1 MTIIGIDDTDS
12 RTKGMCTTYVGHR
25 IADKLRNEYDASV
38 SRILLTRLNPA
49 AKHKTRG
56 NASVTIHADVS
67 KEDAVTVVDEMLSKF
82 SVVDDDNTNPGAVIT
97 DMDKIPEEVSNWT
110 NRAMHTLL
118 DISEAEEIIEK
129 YGFESIYYGNGR
141 GRIGSL
147 AGVGA
152 WDAFDD
158 WTYEHISYRNQD
170 VRGTERDVNADS
182 VFKAANEYHPQV
194 WDTVDRT
201 AGDIVCVPH
210 TPCPI
215 LHGIRG
221 DVKSAVESVAQKIE
235 SEPVESRQTFMT
247 NQGTDVHLEN
257 ARLEDIVDDSA
268 YVTEGIVKDAPET
281 RKGGHVF
288 FEVESPRNPQE
299 TVTVAAF
306 EPTKHFRNYV
316 RDLKE
321 GDYLKICG
329 GITDGTLKLE
339 KFKCVE
345 LNNTKLENPQCE
357 DCDRS
362 MGSMGANQGYR
373 CRSCGYTEPSKV
385 KVEIDRKLE
394 EKCWYEVPP
403 CARRHVSKP
412 LIRGGYQ
419 DKTHPLI

>member
-12 RTKGMCTTYVGHR
+12 RTQGMCTTYVGHR
-25 IADKLRNEYDASV
+25 IADELQNKYDADV

-56 NASVTIHADVS
+56 NASVTIHTNAN
-67 KEDAVTVVDEMLSKF
+67 KEDAIEVVEKMLSKF
-82 SVVDDDNTNPGAVIT
+82 SIVDDDNTNPGAVIT
-97 DMDKIPEEVSNWT
+97 DVEHIPKEVSNWT
-110 NRAMHTLL
+110 KRAMHELL
-118 DISEAEEIIEK
+118 DISEAEKIIEK
-129 YGFESIYYGNGR
+129 YNFESIYYGNGR

-152 WDAFDD
+152 WKAFDD
-158 WTYEHISYRNQD
+158 WTYEHISYRYPD
-170 VRGTERDVNADS
+170 KRGTKRNVDAES
-182 VFKAANEYHPQV
+182 VFNAADEYHPDV

-221 DVKSAVESVAQKIE
+221 DVKKSVESVAKKIK

-247 NQGTDVHLEN
+247 NQGTDFHLKEEKLEN
-257 ARLEDIVDDSA
+257 VVNDSA
-268 YVTEGIVKDAPET
+268 YQIKGVVSKAPQT

-288 FEVESPRNPQE
+288 FEVQSPSNANE
-299 TVTVAAF
+299 TISVAAF

-321 GDYLKICG
+321 GDVLTLCG
-329 GITDGTLKLE
+329 GVTDGTLKLE
-339 KFKCVE
+339 KFNVHS
-345 LNNTKLENPQCE
+345 LNDTKLENPTCN

-373 CRSCGYTEPSKV
+373 CRSCGDTKPT
-385 KVEIDRKLE
+385 KVEIPIDRKLE
-394 EKCWYEVPP
+394 KGWYEVPP

-412 LIRGGYQ
+412 LIRCDYKE
-419 DKTHPLI
+419 KTHPLI